1 MTLQD
6 VTDKSV
12 MIVRP
17 ACIRKGS
24 PVGCIVTIPADIKRE
39 SGLEYGDNVKCTVI
53 APGKIMFT
61 KVEAKEE

>member
-6 VTDKSV
+6 VTDKTIV
-12 MIVRP
+12 AVRP
-17 ACIRKGS
+17 AVIRKGKQ
-24 PVGCIVTIPADIKRE
+24 VGCIVTIPADIKRE

-61 KVEAKEE
+61 KVEAKED